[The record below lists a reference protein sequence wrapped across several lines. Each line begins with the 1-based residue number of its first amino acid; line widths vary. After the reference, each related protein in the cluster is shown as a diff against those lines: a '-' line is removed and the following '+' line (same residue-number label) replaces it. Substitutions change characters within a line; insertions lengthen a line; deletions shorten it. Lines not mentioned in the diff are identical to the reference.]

1 MRPVVNRLHNDEVQ
15 IGKRRLNDTTFER
28 HYSITELRTQ
38 WALGRETVRKLVKD
52 EPGIV
57 KIRLGRKKANT
68 TYSVPES
75 VAKRIHTKLLNA
87 A

>member
-1 MRPVVNRLHNDEVQ
+1 M
-15 IGKRRLNDTTFER
+15 
-28 HYSITELRTQ
+28 
-38 WALGRETVRKLVKD
+38 RKLVKD
-52 EPGIV
+52 EPGIL